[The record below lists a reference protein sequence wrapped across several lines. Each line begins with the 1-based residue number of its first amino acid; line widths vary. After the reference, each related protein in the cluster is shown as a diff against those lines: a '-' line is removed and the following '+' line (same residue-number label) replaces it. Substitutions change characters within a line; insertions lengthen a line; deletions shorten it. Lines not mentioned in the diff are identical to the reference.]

1 MMDGITIPDPLKRQ
15 FVVAG
20 PTTLFDE
27 SGHALG
33 LFLPQ
38 ARRLSPDEL
47 WTREELDASYKERG
61 GVPLDE
67 IWRSLGVK

>member
-1 MMDGITIPDPLKRQ
+1 MEGITIPNLLRGQ

-20 PTTLFDE
+20 PTKLFDE
-27 SGHALG
+27 SGHPLG

-47 WTREELDASYKERG
+47 WTREELDEAYNEPG
-61 GVPLDE
+61 GVTLEE
-67 IWRSLGVK
+67 IWKSLGVK